1 MKANL
6 IAITKVVSIC
16 TYLAVATLSIAVPHA
31 DAAPDGAKI
40 FTANCAVC
48 HAGGKNIMDPKKP
61 IIGSK
66 AMASAE
72 TFKAFLSKQN
82 GKMPAYPKIVANEEA
97 LKALHTYL
105 KTLK

>member
-6 IAITKVVSIC
+6 IAITKMVSIC
-16 TYLAVATLSIAVPHA
+16 IFMAASTFSIAVPHA
-31 DAAPDGAKI
+31 NAAPDGMKI
-40 FTANCAVC
+40 FTANCAAC

-66 AMASAE
+66 SIASIE
-72 TFKAFLSKQN
+72 SFKAFLSKQN

-97 LKALHTYL
+97 LKALHAYV